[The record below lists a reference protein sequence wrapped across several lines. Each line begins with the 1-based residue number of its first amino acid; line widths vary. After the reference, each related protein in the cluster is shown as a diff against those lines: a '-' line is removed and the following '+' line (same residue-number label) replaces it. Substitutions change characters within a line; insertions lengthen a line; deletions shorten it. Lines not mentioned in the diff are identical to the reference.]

1 MNDVKGK
8 KLDVMF
14 VFYEKVVVNII
25 EDNIFET
32 ECYDL
37 DLTKYLYYTDSVLTH
52 GDWWIASRQF
62 EFYENGVGSATDNV
76 LDVYF

>member
-52 GDWWIASRQF
+52 GD
-62 EFYENGVGSATDNV
+62 
-76 LDVYF
+76 